1 MLLDEIRCCKII
13 IRRRRRRIKF
23 IIRTVSV
30 RRSRKSISIFFLNAY
45 LFTSPEVKPPVLGI
59 SPQAEFRISA
69 SHATINFY
77 RANCLYKLRWDSST
91 ALERLLSAVSSNHGL
106 FTLQSQRSGFSSRG
120 GGGCVC
126 VSKLGRSGAHSLA
139 KISNLSLPKWL

>member
-1 MLLDEIRCCKII
+1 MQFAQVNIKLNELRIIMLLDEIRCCKII

-120 GGGCVC
+120 GGG
-126 VSKLGRSGAHSLA
+126 AYA
-139 KISNLSLPKWL
+139 